1 MAEKLKFMKV
11 EIPLLEQ
18 DVEILANTPKEV
30 ENKTIKIDLTRQLKG
45 KSVEAIFKL
54 SAQGDKIIAN
64 AVRLNIFGFYIRRMM
79 CKNIDYIEDSFQADA
94 KNALMTV
101 KPFII
106 TRKKIHRSLKK
117 TIRDKAR
124 AEIQEYIKDK
134 ESDRIF
140 EDILIGK
147 FQRQLSLKLKKIYP
161 LTFCDIRDIF
171 IKSKK

>member
-1 MAEKLKFMKV
+1 MAEKLKFVKV
-11 EIPLLEQ
+11 EIPLMKQEV
-18 DVEILANTPKEV
+18 DILGQTPKEV
-30 ENKTIKIDLTRQLKG
+30 EGKTIKLDLTRQLKG

-54 SAQGDKIIAN
+54 SIQGEKIIAN
-64 AVRLNIFGFYIRRMM
+64 INRLNIFGFYIRRMM
-79 CKNIDYIEDSFQADA
+79 RKGIDYIEDSFDADA
-94 KNALMTV
+94 KDAVLTV

-117 TIRDKAR
+117 AIRDKAR
-124 AEIQEYIKDK
+124 ADIQEYMKDK

-147 FQRQLSLKLKKIYP
+147 FQRRLSLKLKKIYP

-171 IKSKK
+171 IKSRK